1 MLDFLKKLLLLEKL
15 RKSRKTQ
22 KYMSNQENQKL
33 TELCNTIEGVIGDGM
48 DWVSENAE
56 HDKQKVTLY
65 NLKKYRRAARRYKRA
80 IPKRPSIAIFGQS
93 QVGKS
98 YLVSNFAKTPEADSL
113 EVVIPDTGERVDFI
127 EKINPPGGGK
137 EATGLVSRFTIDED
151 WKQGQQPYVLKL
163 FSQADIAKIITNGYM
178 SDITHYQYAI
188 DRDAVRK
195 TLESA
200 RKSMMQ
206 NEMPGFDEDDV
217 YEYKEY
223 LNFKFR
229 DHFIIKDLNNIDFW
243 DDIAEIVPYIEASK
257 RWEIFEILWGKQP
270 FFTDLFKRL
279 SFGLAQIGFL
289 SVVRCELAALTPQLD
304 TILDVE
310 RLREFYSDVDKPKIN
325 LYNDNSLITTLDR
338 SIVSALTAEA
348 VLPLPKET
356 ADHPQRAFLKDADV
370 LDFPGARSR
379 QQIPEETFE
388 EKPND
393 DKLLVFLRGKVAFL
407 FDRYNFNYEI
417 STLLFCMDNKQPEV
431 ADLPQFLY
439 EWIKTT
445 HGGTPKAREERERML
460 ASLVHQNDIEKL
472 IPLLVVFTKFNI
484 ELAGNPAT
492 EKPGDLGPHNAK
504 WTARVGAN
512 FADQM
517 GISVGDKWIEQW
529 DTRESFKNLFCLRD
543 PKWSKTIYD
552 GLDEYGA
559 ETSIKPEYAEKMK
572 DMEKSFVNHK
582 DIKKYFHK
590 PQEAWEECTDLNKPG
605 TDYIIKYLTPTCDPI
620 IKTEQIRS
628 QIIELQQD
636 LHAELSNFYQGGN
649 IEEKLKKARINAAQ
663 VFMGLMKMQKDKNTF
678 GNFIDRLVISDDLSW
693 KIYFDLMMS
702 KQIDLQE
709 KTQTEAKLGRKT
721 VSVDLVEL
729 LNQFIDIEDGEAP
742 ESILT
747 KLKGYFGIDDNEAL
761 TQILEDSGVDICAL
775 IEAKNDTDNPQE
787 VRDRAFIF
795 SENLL
800 GKWLEHIESLKSEDV
815 LWHLG
820 LQKKI
825 ADLII
830 KELDKNKNRVNLKKI
845 IADNAREHVENFQLT
860 GNIDVVARISANIIN
875 GFVNTLGWKHIAE
888 ADRPK
893 VKANDPLP
901 VFTEK
906 NIKSPEKKDLLM
918 GIEFPGERYFVEWTA
933 GMRNSF
939 EANVYFEEKV
949 KDEEKAQAD
958 AKLGS
963 LLEKVAN

>member
-1 MLDFLKKLLLLEKL
+1 
-15 RKSRKTQ
+15 
-22 KYMSNQENQKL
+22 MSNQEDIRLIEQ
-33 TELCNTIEGVIGDGM
+33 CNTIESVVEDGM
-48 DWVSENAE
+48 NWVLQNADA
-56 HDKQKVTLY
+56 DKQKVTLY
-65 NLKKYRRAARRYKRA
+65 NLKKFRRAARRYKKA

-113 EVVIPDTGERVDFI
+113 EVLIPGTKERVDFI

-137 EATGLVSRFTIDED
+137 EATGLVSRFTIKED
-151 WKQGQQPYVLKL
+151 IKPGQQPYILKL

-178 SDITHYQYAI
+178 SDITHYQYTI
-188 DRDAVRK
+188 DREAVRK

-200 RKSMMQ
+200 RKKMAPS
-206 NEMPGFDEDDV
+206 EMPGFDEDDV

-229 DHFIIKDLNNIDFW
+229 DHFIIKDLNNIGFW
-243 DDIAEIVPYIEASK
+243 DDIAEIVPRLDAEK
-257 RWEIFEILWGKQP
+257 RWEIFEILWGKQV
-270 FFTDLFKRL
+270 FFTDLFQRL
-279 SFGLAQIGFL
+279 SYGLAQIGFL
-289 SVVRCELAALTPQLD
+289 PEVRCELAALTPQLD
-304 TILDVE
+304 TILDVQ
-310 RLREFYSDVDKPKIN
+310 RLREFYSEANKPKVN
-325 LYNDNSLITTLDR
+325 LYNDTSLITTLDR

-348 VLPLPKET
+348 VLPLPLET

-445 HGGTPKAREERERML
+445 HGGTPKAREDRERML
-460 ASLVHQNDIEKL
+460 ASIVKQNDIDKL

-529 DTRESFKNLFCLRD
+529 DTRESFKNLFMLRD
-543 PKWSKTIYD
+543 PKWSKTVFEGVD
-552 GLDEYGA
+552 QSGE
-559 ETSIKPEYAEKMK
+559 ETGIRPEYVQKME
-572 DMEKSFVNHK
+572 DMKKSFLNHP
-582 DIKKYFHK
+582 DIIKHFHN
-590 PQEAWEECTDLNKPG
+590 PLEAWQESTSPNKSG
-605 TDYIIKYLTPTCDPI
+605 TDYIIKYLTPTCSPL

-628 QIIELQQD
+628 QIIDLQQD

-649 IEEKLKKARINAAQ
+649 IDEKLKKARMNAAQ
-663 VFMGLMKMQKDKNTF
+663 VFMGLMQMQKENNTF

-702 KQIDLQE
+702 KQIDLPADATIE
-709 KTQTEAKLGRKT
+709 KQGAGRKT
-721 VSVDLVEL
+721 VSVDLVQL
-729 LNQFIDIEDGEAP
+729 LGQYIDIEQGEAP
-742 ESILT
+742 DSILS
-747 KLKGYFGIDDNEAL
+747 KLKDFFGIDDNEAL
-761 TQILEDSGVDICAL
+761 SNILEESGVDIRAL
-775 IEAKNDTDNPQE
+775 IEAKNDIDNPEQ
-787 VRDRAFIF
+787 VRDRAIIF

-845 IADNAREHVENFQLT
+845 IADTAREHVENFQLT
-860 GNIDVVARISANIIN
+860 GNIDIVARISANIVN
-875 GFVNTLGWKHIAE
+875 DFVNTLGWKNLPE
-888 ADRPK
+888 KDRPK
-893 VKANDPLP
+893 VKPNDPQP
-901 VFTEK
+901 IFTDK
-906 NIKSPEKKDLLM
+906 NIKSPEKKDLIL

-939 EANVYFEEKV
+939 ESNVYFEEKV
-949 KDEEKAQAD
+949 KDAAKAEAD
-958 AKLGS
+958 ARLGS
-963 LLEKVAN
+963 LLGKIMN